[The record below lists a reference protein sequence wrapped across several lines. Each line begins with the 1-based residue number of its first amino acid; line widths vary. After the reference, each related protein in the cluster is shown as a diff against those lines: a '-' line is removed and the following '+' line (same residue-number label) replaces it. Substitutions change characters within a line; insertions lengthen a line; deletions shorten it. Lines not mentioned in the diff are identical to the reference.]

1 MDEDLRIDPAE
12 NQRYL
17 RKKYKEK
24 SESGY
29 NRFYDSPNPL
39 KIDNPYSY
47 TDTNWCSKK
56 EKWVEEENQVS
67 QSSIDKYKLD
77 RIYSKTNTQRKVKYS
92 DYGTSLK
99 DNFKSKRS

>member
-47 TDTNWCSKK
+47 TDTN
-56 EKWVEEENQVS
+56 
-67 QSSIDKYKLD
+67 
-77 RIYSKTNTQRKVKYS
+77 
-92 DYGTSLK
+92 
-99 DNFKSKRS
+99 